1 MSKFDLISWSP
12 FLRRLAYNLICVRNA
27 RRQRRLYR
35 QELDML
41 KGFKGMHKGQRCF
54 IIGTGPSLTTADLE
68 SLKDEVT
75 FGTNR
80 IYELLD
86 KTSWRP
92 TYYICQDHDI
102 IRKFG
107 SKIESIE
114 AQTLFVPIEYKER
127 FARNNFRYFVL
138 QEREFYPHD
147 ASFSRNVAHSI
158 SQGYTV
164 TYGAIQ
170 LAVYMGFSEIYLI
183 GVDHNYSVTR
193 DPFGRPVK
201 QNELNKA
208 NYSKGMTEYVNMNNL
223 PRVEES
229 TIAYETAEKVSR
241 LLGVRIYNATRGG
254 KLEAFERVSL
264 EQIMQKQ

>member
-12 FLRRLAYNLICVRNA
+12 FLRRLVYNLICLRNA
-27 RRQRRLYR
+27 HCQRRMFWQDL
-35 QELDML
+35 ENLKSL
-41 KGFKGMHKGQRCF
+41 KGRHKGQRCF
-54 IIGTGPSLTTADLE
+54 VIGTGPSLTTTDLE
-68 SLKDEVT
+68 SLSGEVT

-86 KTSWRP
+86 KTTWRP
-92 TYYICQDHDI
+92 TYYMCQDHDI

-107 SKIESIE
+107 SKIESID
-114 AQTLFVPIEYKER
+114 AQMLFVPVEYKER
-127 FARNNFRYFVL
+127 FSGTNCRYFVL

-193 DPFGRPVK
+193 DHSGRPIK
-201 QNELNKA
+201 QNESTQN
-208 NYSKGMTEYVNMNNL
+208 NYSQGMVEYVNMNNL

-241 LLGVRIYNATRGG
+241 RLGVRIYNATRGG

-264 EQIMQKQ
+264 EQLMQKQ